1 MKSVYDTD
9 KLAGILRK
17 GCGEV
22 SCGELLKCH
31 VNFLQFNAKLL
42 ELEDYTLVSR
52 ALYILCFYVFDSF
65 NLHNINMF
73 EDKSIQI

>member
-17 GCGEV
+17 ACGEV
-22 SCGELLKCH
+22 SCDELIKCR

-42 ELEDYTLVSR
+42 ELGDYSRVSGALSILNLMPFTVFLVKIVR
-52 ALYILCFYVFDSF
+52 ITY
-65 NLHNINMF
+65 
-73 EDKSIQI
+73 KT